1 MGKEDLSL
9 RSKHSLPSRDAKSQK
24 PCKMLTQQPT
34 IRIRFL
40 VAGTTV
46 AEPAG
51 TALDNLSLGD
61 GNDVD
66 GDGVELEA

>member
-1 MGKEDLSL
+1 
-9 RSKHSLPSRDAKSQK
+9 
-24 PCKMLTQQPT
+24 MLTQQPT